1 MPQCI
6 ACGRE
11 IAGGTAVCPA
21 CEATQSAPGVP
32 PPATSYVERQP
43 GAPPVAPAPARQGGG
58 MPGWAIALIVVA
70 VVVFVAG
77 PIVAVVAGFGLLAN
91 VAQDVA
97 PMVEDQI
104 ELADERAVRDGVTS
118 IQAGVEA
125 WAADHGGRYPAAD
138 KVDQYSLASQSGLG
152 YVDPWPQNPY
162 AGGAMTQG
170 RGEGQYLYVRGP
182 KGGSYT
188 LTGYGAGG
196 VLLIALP

>member
-11 IAGGTAVCPA
+11 IAGGSAVCPA
-21 CEATQSAPGVP
+21 CGATQSAPGVP
-32 PPATSYVERQP
+32 QPPASYVERQP
-43 GAPPVAPAPARQGGG
+43 GAPPVVPASASQGGG

-70 VVVFVAG
+70 VVVFVVA
-77 PIVAVVAGFGLLAN
+77 PIVAVAVGLGLVAN

-104 ELADERAVRDGVTS
+104 DLAYERAVRDGVTS
-118 IQAGVEA
+118 IQAGIEA
-125 WAADHGGRYPAAD
+125 WAADHGGRYPAAA
-138 KVDQYSLASQSGLG
+138 KVDQYGLASPSGLS
-152 YVDPWPQNPY
+152 YVDPWPQNPF

-170 RGEGQYLYVRGP
+170 RGEGQFVYVPGP
-182 KGGSYT
+182 KGDSYA

-196 VLLIALP
+196 VLLITLP

>member
-11 IAGGTAVCPA
+11 IAEGVAVCPA
-21 CEATQSAPGVP
+21 CGATQSAPGVP
-32 PPATSYVERQP
+32 RPPASYVEQRP
-43 GAPPVAPAPARQGGG
+43 GAPPVVPAPARQGGG

-70 VVVFVAG
+70 VVVFVVA
-77 PIVAVVAGFGLLAN
+77 PIVAVVVGFGLLAN
-91 VAQDVA
+91 VAQDVV

-104 ELADERAVRDGVTS
+104 DLANERAVRDGVTS
-118 IQAGVEA
+118 IQSGVEA

-138 KVDQYSLASQSGLG
+138 KVDQFGLASPSGLS

-170 RGEGQYLYVRGP
+170 RGEGQFVYVRGP

-188 LTGYGAGG
+188 LAGYGAGG